1 MATTIDNLNLHDH
14 SGIRWFAPMM
24 AGVVIV
30 VIGTLLMLLY
40 PWLTL

>member
-1 MATTIDNLNLHDH
+1 MGTTIDLDLHDH

-24 AGVVIV
+24 AVLAIV

-40 PWLTL
+40 PWLSS